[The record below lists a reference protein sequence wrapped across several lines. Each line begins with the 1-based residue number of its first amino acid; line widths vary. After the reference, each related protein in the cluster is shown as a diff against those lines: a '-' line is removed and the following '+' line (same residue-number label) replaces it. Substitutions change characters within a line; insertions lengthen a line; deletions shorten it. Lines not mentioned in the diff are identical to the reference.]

1 MSRAVQIVQEI
12 VQNGQPIAM
21 QEAVIIAK
29 NIFRRFPTKYE
40 RLISFLVE
48 KLEHYTEPDSKAAI
62 FWIIGEYA
70 DKIENSETLIEQ
82 FCETFL
88 EEPDSVKLSLLTA
101 TVKLYLKK
109 PDESEELIHKV
120 LNLATESAESP
131 DIKDRAYIYWRMLS
145 ADPQKAY
152 EVVLGTKPQIAP
164 DTYNLYDEELVDMLI
179 DQISNLSSVYHKTAD
194 EWRESQSK
202 YEKKAAP

>member
-1 MSRAVQIVQEI
+1 MSRAVQIIQEI
-12 VQNGQPIAM
+12 VQNGQPVAM

-40 RLISFLVE
+40 RLISFLVD

-62 FWIIGEYA
+62 FWIVGEYA
-70 DKIENSETLIEQ
+70 DKIDNSETLIEQ

-120 LNLATESAESP
+120 LNLATEQADNP

-145 ADPQKAY
+145 ADP
-152 EVVLGTKPQIAP
+152 
-164 DTYNLYDEELVDMLI
+164 
-179 DQISNLSSVYHKTAD
+179 
-194 EWRESQSK
+194 
-202 YEKKAAP
+202 

>member
-1 MSRAVQIVQEI
+1 MSRAVQIIQEI
-12 VQNGQPIAM
+12 VQNGQPVAM

-40 RLISFLVE
+40 RLISFLVD

-70 DKIENSETLIEQ
+70 DKIDSSETLIEQ

-120 LNLATESAESP
+120 LNLATEQADNP

-145 ADPQKAY
+145 ADP
-152 EVVLGTKPQIAP
+152 
-164 DTYNLYDEELVDMLI
+164 
-179 DQISNLSSVYHKTAD
+179 
-194 EWRESQSK
+194 
-202 YEKKAAP
+202 